1 MKIIRQGIFETNSS
15 STHSMIIMSE
25 EDYTKWMS
33 NQACFDNESESLV
46 SFEKRNDMVAE
57 NILYD
62 MYIRTDVVEPVTIDM
77 INERLDAEYMFDY
90 PFSNEQFDNYLE
102 NRYLDVDYNS
112 YKTKHNELLK
122 IICFYGRD

>member
-1 MKIIRQGIFETNSS
+1 
-15 STHSMIIMSE
+15 
-25 EDYTKWMS
+25 
-33 NQACFDNESESLV
+33 
-46 SFEKRNDMVAE
+46 
-57 NILYD
+57 